1 MARLRRRAAASGLG
15 PTDGQ
20 DAGRL
25 RIRSGQLRRGG
36 PRCRVDDIELGKRC
50 RFDVVSAM
58 RACCGCG
65 VSLAPAPHTRN
76 RITALCL
83 SLLRYDI
90 LRLSEQQQRAGRRM
104 QRAGWPAG
112 QAAHR
117 RPVGPLVAVHAHV
130 VFVVRPPAAL
140 PA

>member
-58 RACCGCG
+58 RACCECG
-65 VSLAPAPHTRN
+65 VSLTPALHIRN
-76 RITALCL
+76 RITARCFPLHRYHICRI
-83 SLLRYDI
+83 SELL
-90 LRLSEQQQRAGRRM
+90 ERAGRRL
-104 QRAGWPAG
+104 QRAWSHGG
-112 QAAHR
+112 QAAQWR
-117 RPVGPLVAVHAHV
+117 APGPVVAVHASV
-130 VFVVRPPAAL
+130 VFVSMPRAAL